1 MPVPDMFTIAP
12 DFTECV
18 YCGKCYPDTVE
29 NIHRIRVEKNGER
42 RIYIACV
49 NCIERAKSDKAYEDY
64 MTDKTF
70 AEKLG
75 RQFREKM
82 K

>member
-1 MPVPDMFTIAP
+1 MPTPDEFIIAP

-18 YCGKCYPDTVE
+18 YCGKCYPDTAE

-49 NCIERAKSDKAYEDY
+49 NCIERANRDEKYDEY
-64 MTDKTF
+64 MTNKTF
-70 AEKLG
+70 SEKLG
-75 RQFREKM
+75 RKQKNG